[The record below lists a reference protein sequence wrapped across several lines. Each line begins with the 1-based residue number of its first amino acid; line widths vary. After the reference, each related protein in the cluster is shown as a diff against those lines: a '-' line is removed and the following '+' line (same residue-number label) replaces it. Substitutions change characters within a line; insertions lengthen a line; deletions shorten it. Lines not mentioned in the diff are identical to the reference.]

1 MSLDIYNINIS
12 IEPCYKTIYTNPIKD
27 NVRLQKLN
35 EILIKQMEAISTNC
49 KYKIFDK
56 IKDLIDKYDELYK
69 KSNLQEVYIDFQKVL
84 LDDIKTKNAQLNELM
99 SKNRD
104 EIINLKAQLEKNK
117 VSIIEW
123 KKRYID
129 LEKKINRL
137 TYKIDNKINIIRK
150 LFKFLKNK

>member
-1 MSLDIYNINIS
+1 M
-12 IEPCYKTIYTNPIKD
+12 
-27 NVRLQKLN
+27 
-35 EILIKQMEAISTNC
+35 
-49 KYKIFDK
+49 
-56 IKDLIDKYDELYK
+56 
-69 KSNLQEVYIDFQKVL
+69 